1 MGQYRRLT
9 LSAKSNKTQR
19 DSFQEKASV
28 DNDYLRNCELR
39 LCFLE
44 DAIEN
49 GELVFLKDE
58 KVEETRW
65 IKSVARAMCSCN
77 CPFPDECNYECS
89 YKDYAKK
96 LYIAKKVSL

>member
-1 MGQYRRLT
+1 MGQYKRMT
-9 LSAKSNKTQR
+9 LSAKANKAQQ
-19 DSFQEKASV
+19 DSFQEKTSA

-58 KVEETRW
+58 KVEEDRW
-65 IKSVARAMCSCN
+65 IKSVARAMCSCH
-77 CPFPDECNYECS
+77 CYFPDECNCQCS